1 MEINV
6 TIPEE
11 NEKRIT
17 TTDLKPALMSVR
29 NEKEKHYVYLK
40 KFRFEAIFSKVV

>member
-17 TTDLKPALMSVR
+17 TTDLKPALR
-29 NEKEKHYVYLK
+29 RH
-40 KFRFEAIFSKVV
+40 RFIKLM